1 VAVEQ
6 YGAVITVL
14 LGLAGNGSAILFL
27 GRSLRDQYELRI
39 KDCHEDAEKQ
49 LADRDRTIAR
59 LLEERNTAQERLL
72 RVLQT
77 NERDIGQL
85 EVAVKELKGGKG

>member
-1 VAVEQ
+1 VVEQ

-39 KDCHEDAEKQ
+39 TECREGFKEQ
-49 LADRDRTIAR
+49 LSDRDRTIAR
-59 LLEERNTAQERLL
+59 LLEERNTAQDRLL
-72 RVLQT
+72 KILQT
-77 NERDIGQL
+77 NERAIGVV
-85 EVAVKELKGGKG
+85 EAAVKLRKPRGEG